1 MDENCT
7 DKAVFFDIDDTL
19 LDTSSFAETARR
31 AAINNIVENGLP
43 IEEDEA
49 YDIFKEIIAEKGSNY
64 DKHFNVLTKRVIG
77 AEDPYLIALG
87 MTTYHNVKF
96 SLLQPF
102 PRTIAIL
109 IYLKTKGYKL
119 GAITNGLTIK
129 QWEKLIR
136 LNLHPFFDIV
146 LTSEEVGYEKPHP
159 EIFKEALRRMH
170 CSADKS
176 VMVGN
181 KYETDIVGALNAG
194 MAGILVNS
202 ELTFEQ
208 EQEIEDKN
216 LNVTVLNNISD
227 VDTVL

>member
-7 DKAVFFDIDDTL
+7 NKAVFFDIDDTL

-159 EIFKEALRRMH
+159 EIFKEALRRMN

>member
-1 MDENCT
+1 MDEECK

-19 LDTSSFAETARR
+19 LDTSSFAELARH

-49 YDIFKEIIAEKGSNY
+49 YDIFKEIIKEKGSNY
-64 DKHFNVLTKRVIG
+64 GKHFNVLTKRVIG

-96 SLLQPF
+96 SLLEPF

-109 IYLKTKGYKL
+109 IYLKQKGYKI
-119 GAITNGLTIK
+119 GAITNGITIK

-159 EIFKEALRRMH
+159 AIFEEALKRMN

-181 KYETDIVGALNAG
+181 KFETDIIGAVNAG
-194 MAGILVNS
+194 MGGILVNS

-208 EQEIEDKN
+208 EEMIEKENMD
-216 LNVTVLNNISD
+216 VTVLNNISD

>member
-1 MDENCT
+1 MLCKCSLSRFLNYGVAEE
-7 DKAVFFDIDDTL
+7 IDSD
-19 LDTSSFAETARR
+19 
-31 AAINNIVENGLP
+31 
-43 IEEDEA
+43 
-49 YDIFKEIIAEKGSNY
+49 
-64 DKHFNVLTKRVIG
+64 
-77 AEDPYLIALG
+77 
-87 MTTYHNVKF
+87 HNVKF
-96 SLLQPF
+96 SLLEPF

-109 IYLKTKGYKL
+109 IYLKKKGYQI
-119 GAITNGLTIK
+119 GAITNGITIK

-159 EIFKEALRRMH
+159 AIFEEALRRMN

-181 KYETDIVGALNAG
+181 KFDTDIIGAINAG

-202 ELTFEQ
+202 ELTYEQ
-208 EQEIEDKN
+208 EQMIENEKLD
-216 LNVTVLNNISD
+216 VTVLHNISD